1 MSKEQR
7 QISKFLEPRSFNAH
21 KNATVL
27 MIVILGCSE
36 INMEVSDADMETID
50 FDDCR
55 EMLKM
60 IEMLIVC

>member
-7 QISKFLEPRSFNAH
+7 QISKFLEPRSFNAY

-27 MIVILGCSE
+27 IIVMLGCSE

-50 FDDCR
+50 LDNCR
-55 EMLKM
+55 EMLKI
-60 IEMLIVC
+60 IEILIVC